1 MLPSD
6 DAAEAEDD
14 DAEGDADEDE
24 DDDDS
29 EPPGVGLDAAGPQAL
44 RASIPAAARPVIF
57 TTLLKRIVPPLI
69 LLTN

>member
-1 MLPSD
+1 MPSD

-14 DAEGDADEDE
+14 DDAEGEADEGE

-57 TTLLKRIVPPLI
+57 TTLLKRMVPPLN
-69 LLTN
+69 LLTI